1 MRRESVK
8 ETMRSIFVQ
17 ASGGDP
23 RRATT
28 TACSRAIQTEQE
40 DLAEGLG
47 PMGEWLTAVF
57 RD

>member
-1 MRRESVK
+1 
-8 ETMRSIFVQ
+8 MRSIFVQ